1 MAEKKTVGSVTY
13 TQTDKEYFA
22 KRGLRRY
29 ARVWS
34 LWALGVGAVISGH
47 YSGWNFG
54 LQYGFG
60 AMLIALFVI
69 AAMYWGLI
77 FSIAEMS
84 PALPHTGAAYSFARS
99 ALGPWGGMITGLA
112 ESIEYILTPAVIVFF
127 IGAYMTAIFETPA
140 AAQPLWWAGAY
151 AVFLFLNLRGV
162 ELSFKV
168 SVLVTL
174 GALAVLALYW
184 VSALPHF
191 DLDRWALNI
200 GAGPDGK
207 AMELPGGSG
216 PWLPLGIGGALAA
229 LPFAVWLFLAIE
241 QLPLAAEESYDPK
254 MDMPKG
260 LVYGM
265 TTLMISAL
273 LITFLN
279 SGVGSADP
287 DKMHGAYSLSSS
299 AEPLL
304 DGFRVIYGTATA
316 KVLAFLAVIGLIA
329 SFHTIIYAYGRQIYS
344 LSRAGYYMPFMSLTH
359 GTHKVPHMA
368 LYAGTLLGFGIM
380 LVVWFLRGSE
390 AGGALIGGTL
400 LNMAVFGAM
409 ISYAMQGLS
418 FILLRKNLP
427 NIVRPYRSP
436 LGVGGAAVTIVVS
449 LVTLYYQLQDPVYR
463 NGVYA
468 VAVFYVLGVLY
479 FALIGR
485 NHLIL
490 SPEEEF
496 ALSKGEKGHA

>member
-1 MAEKKTVGSVTY
+1 MRGSAGTPATVRGRGNGPILPRSCSALRLTTQNRTGNPMAEKKTVGSVTY

-60 AMLIALFVI
+60 SMLLALLVI

-140 AAQPLWWAGAY
+140 VAQPLWWAGAY

-184 VSALPHF
+184 VSAFPHF

-207 AMELPGGSG
+207 AMEVAGGRG
-216 PWLPLGIGGALAA
+216 PRLALGIGG
-229 LPFAVWLFLAIE
+229 
-241 QLPLAAEESYDPK
+241 
-254 MDMPKG
+254 
-260 LVYGM
+260 
-265 TTLMISAL
+265 
-273 LITFLN
+273 
-279 SGVGSADP
+279 
-287 DKMHGAYSLSSS
+287 
-299 AEPLL
+299 
-304 DGFRVIYGTATA
+304 
-316 KVLAFLAVIGLIA
+316 
-329 SFHTIIYAYGRQIYS
+329 GRPPAP
-344 LSRAGYYMPFMSLTH
+344 AG
-359 GTHKVPHMA
+359 
-368 LYAGTLLGFGIM
+368 
-380 LVVWFLRGSE
+380 R
-390 AGGALIGGTL
+390 
-400 LNMAVFGAM
+400 
-409 ISYAMQGLS
+409 
-418 FILLRKNLP
+418 
-427 NIVRPYRSP
+427 
-436 LGVGGAAVTIVVS
+436 
-449 LVTLYYQLQDPVYR
+449 
-463 NGVYA
+463 
-468 VAVFYVLGVLY
+468 
-479 FALIGR
+479 
-485 NHLIL
+485 
-490 SPEEEF
+490 
-496 ALSKGEKGHA
+496 

>member
-127 IGAYMTAIFETPA
+127 IGSYMTAIFETPA

-200 GAGPDGK
+200 GAGSDGK

-241 QLPLAAEESYDPK
+241 QLPLAAEESVDPRR
-254 MDMPKG
+254 DMPRG
-260 LVYGM
+260 IILGM
-265 TTLMISAL
+265 LTLIVSAFMIL
-273 LITFLN
+273 WLN
-279 SGVGSADP
+279 PSVAGVGAHKLATS
-287 DKMHGAYSLSSS
+287 G
-299 AEPLL
+299 EP
-304 DGFRVIYGTATA
+304 
-316 KVLAFLAVIGLIA
+316 
-329 SFHTIIYAYGRQIYS
+329 
-344 LSRAGYYMPFMSLTH
+344 
-359 GTHKVPHMA
+359 
-368 LYAGTLLGFGIM
+368 
-380 LVVWFLRGSE
+380 
-390 AGGALIGGTL
+390 
-400 LNMAVFGAM
+400 
-409 ISYAMQGLS
+409 
-418 FILLRKNLP
+418 
-427 NIVRPYRSP
+427 
-436 LGVGGAAVTIVVS
+436 
-449 LVTLYYQLQDPVYR
+449 
-463 NGVYA
+463 
-468 VAVFYVLGVLY
+468 
-479 FALIGR
+479 
-485 NHLIL
+485 
-490 SPEEEF
+490 
-496 ALSKGEKGHA
+496 

>member
-1 MAEKKTVGSVTY
+1 MSDKQSVGGVTY
-13 TQTDKEYFA
+13 QNVGKEYFE

-54 LQYGFG
+54 LAHGFG
-60 AMLIALFVI
+60 GMLIALFII

-77 FSIAEMS
+77 YSLAEMS

-99 ALGPWGGMITGLA
+99 AMGPWGGMVTGLA

-127 IGAYMTAIFETPA
+127 IGSYMTAIFETPDEM
-140 AAQPLWWAGAY
+140 QPLWWAGSY

-168 SVLVTL
+168 SVIVTL
-174 GALAVLALYW
+174 GALAILAIYW
-184 VSALPHF
+184 VSAIPYF
-191 DLDRWALNI
+191 DLDRWALNM
-200 GAGPDGK
+200 GVGEDGS
-207 AMELPGGSG
+207 AVELPEGGGS
-216 PWLPLGIGGALAA
+216 WLPFGIAGALAS

-241 QLPLAAEESYDPK
+241 QLPLAAEESDDPK
-254 MDMPKG
+254 RDMPKG
-260 LVYGM
+260 LIYGM
-265 TTLMISAL
+265 ATLMVSAL

-279 SGVGSADP
+279 SGIGSTDA
-287 DKMHGAYSLSSS
+287 DKMHGAFSLASS

-304 DGFRVIYGTATA
+304 DGFRVIYGTGTA
-316 KVLAFLAVIGLIA
+316 KLLAFLAVIGLIA
-329 SFHTIIYAYGRQIYS
+329 SFHTIIYAYGRQIFS

-359 GTHKVPHMA
+359 GTHKVPHQA
-368 LYAGTLLGFGIM
+368 LYTGTVMGFVTMMIVWYVAGEDN
-380 LVVWFLRGSE
+380 RG
-390 AGGALIGGTL
+390 AVIGGTL

-418 FILLRKNLP
+418 FILLRRNMP
-427 NIVRPYRSP
+427 HIERPYRSP
-436 LGVGGAAVTIVVS
+436 LGVPGALVTIVVA
-449 LVTLYYQLQDPVYR
+449 LLTLYYQLQDPVYR
-463 NGVYA
+463 VGVYA
-468 VAVFYVLGVLY
+468 TAAWYVAGLLY
-479 FALIGR
+479 FAVIGR
-485 NHLIL
+485 HRLVL

-496 ALSKGEKGHA
+496 AMSGGKKAH